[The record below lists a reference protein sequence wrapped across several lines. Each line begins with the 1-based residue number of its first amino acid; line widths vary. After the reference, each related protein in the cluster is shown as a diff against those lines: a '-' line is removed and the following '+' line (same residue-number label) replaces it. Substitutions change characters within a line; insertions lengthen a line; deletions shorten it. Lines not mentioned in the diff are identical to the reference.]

1 VSNFEQT
8 FHAQK
13 ALIGALGFKSLK
25 IRYSSIAGLMGAK
38 AKIPLKGD
46 QVNTDFT
53 RIVVNPIGPDLLKRA
68 QQGDADAFAIL
79 FETHKMRV
87 YSLCLRMTKNT
98 TEAED
103 LVQDTFLH
111 VFRKLATFRG
121 DSALSTWL
129 YRIAVNT
136 VLMHFRRMSP
146 HLVSLDDTSRS
157 PGSAKP
163 VRKEYGTQDGRL
175 ETSVSRVALTRA
187 ISELPEGYRAIYILH
202 EVEGHLHREIATL
215 LGCSVGTSKSQLY
228 KAKLRIRDLL
238 SQSPQHQPKRT
249 RGTEVFAANVPQSRY
264 VRDHWAVRV
273 APATKIG
280 INTMRAYESPNA
292 SSNAA

>member
-1 VSNFEQT
+1 MN
-8 FHAQK
+8 
-13 ALIGALGFKSLK
+13 
-25 IRYSSIAGLMGAK
+25 RDSSG
-38 AKIPLKGD
+38 
-46 QVNTDFT
+46 T
-53 RIVVNPIGPDLLKRA
+53 VVNSIGFDLLRRA
-68 QQGDADAFAIL
+68 QQGDADAFATL
-79 FETHKMRV
+79 FETHKMRI
-87 YSLCLRMTKNT
+87 YSLCLRMTKNA

-136 VLMHFRRMSP
+136 VLMHYRRMSP
-146 HLVSLDDTSRS
+146 DRVSLDDTSRS
-157 PGSAKP
+157 PESAKL
-163 VRKEYGTQDGRL
+163 VRREYGTQDGRL

-202 EVEGHLHREIATL
+202 EVQGHLHREIATL

-228 KAKLRIRDLL
+228 KAKLRIRELL
-238 SQSPQHQPKRT
+238 TKGLRRQPERTRCPVEVFTADAPQSPHAFGHWDIR
-249 RGTEVFAANVPQSRY
+249 
-264 VRDHWAVRV
+264 VR
-273 APATKIG
+273 PATKIG
-280 INTMRAYESPNA
+280 INTIRGYVSPNA

>member
-1 VSNFEQT
+1 
-8 FHAQK
+8 
-13 ALIGALGFKSLK
+13 LGANTQILDKDP
-25 IRYSSIAGLMGAK
+25 A
-38 AKIPLKGD
+38 KGD
-46 QVNTDFT
+46 QVNSDFT
-53 RIVVNPIGPDLLKRA
+53 GTIVNPIGSDLLRRA
-68 QQGDADAFAIL
+68 QQGDADAFATL
-79 FETHKMRV
+79 FEIHKMRI
-87 YSLCLRMTKNT
+87 YSLCLRMTKNA
-98 TEAED
+98 TEAKD

-146 HLVSLDDTSRS
+146 DRVSQDDTSGS
-157 PGSAKP
+157 PESAKP
-163 VRKEYGTQDGRL
+163 VWQEYGIQDGQL

-187 ISELPEGYRAIYILH
+187 ISELPEGCRAIYILH
-202 EVEGHLHREIATL
+202 EVQGHLHREIATL

-238 SQSPQHQPKRT
+238 TQAPRRQLKRT
-249 RGTEVFAANVPQSRY
+249 RGAVEGFTADVPQSPHARDRWDIHVRPARNIAVNPMGGY
-264 VRDHWAVRV
+264 V
-273 APATKIG
+273 
-280 INTMRAYESPNA
+280 SPNA